1 MTPAWRAFANMSRA
15 AARDPLWALACVV
28 FSPIRGGIYLAKS
41 LLMALIVAL
50 VLLFA
55 VSFPVEAAGQ
65 KGAWP
70 HRVGNI
76 AAGLV
81 ALAVF
86 WRFASRPL
94 IDLSAIWRATPTARL
109 ASPPGKRSG
118 PSRKRKPAS
127 SSAATPKAAPCS
139 AMTVPLT

>member
-55 VSFPVEAAGQ
+55 VSFAVEAAGQ

-94 IDLSAIWRATPTARL
+94 IDHFGDMASDTHGSARFAAR
-109 ASPPGKRSG
+109 K
-118 PSRKRKPAS
+118 
-127 SSAATPKAAPCS
+127 
-139 AMTVPLT
+139 